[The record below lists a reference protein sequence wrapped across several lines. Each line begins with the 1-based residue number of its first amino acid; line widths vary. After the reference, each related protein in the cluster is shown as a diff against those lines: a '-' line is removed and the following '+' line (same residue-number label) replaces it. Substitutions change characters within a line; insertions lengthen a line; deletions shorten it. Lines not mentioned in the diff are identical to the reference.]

1 MTLLLV
7 CVAIAVVGGV
17 AVLVAR
23 DRPLIEDAPA
33 GARRLVWPPEGDVIP
48 ADLDEVRFTVA
59 LRGYRMDE
67 VDRVLEDAA
76 SALADRDR
84 RIAELERQGA
94 EATSTS
100 GAEPTE
106 GAEPVAAPAGE
117 PTEGPEPTQPRE
129 PSARAE
135 PAEPPVSAE
144 PAVSAEAVAP
154 PQPGAPPEP
163 PEPVAAEAP

>member
-33 GARRLVWPPEGDVIP
+33 GARRLVWPPEEDVIP

-129 PSARAE
+129 PGARAE
-135 PAEPPVSAE
+135 CAELP
-144 PAVSAEAVAP
+144 VSAEAVAP